1 MKFLPGE
8 EFLPGWEPL
17 IYTVHRITFFRQKRT
32 LYLLE
37 TNNFKCTEVDSIIKL
52 IFHQFSH

>member
-17 IYTVHRITFFRQKRT
+17 LQAICRT
-32 LYLLE
+32 LVAIE
-37 TNNFKCTEVDSIIKL
+37 EIS
-52 IFHQFSH
+52 